1 MFDVGGG
8 ELVLIVLAIILLFG
22 PKKIPE
28 MAQMIRK
35 GMTQFYKAQ
44 NEIKEQINNIKSEI
58 ETVAAPISEEL
69 KSESL
74 NRTFK
79 EIKTDL
85 GLNEE
90 SKMMK

>member
-8 ELVLIVLAIILLFG
+8 ELILIVLAIILLFG

-28 MAQMIRK
+28 IAQMFRK

-44 NEIKEQINNIKSEI
+44 NEIKEQINNIKTEI
-58 ETVAAPISEEL
+58 ETAAAPIKEEINP
-69 KSESL
+69 EQL

-79 EIKTDL
+79 DIKTDL
-85 GLNEE
+85 NIIDD
-90 SKMMK
+90 KKV